1 MDFWDQKF
9 SVDGYKYGTAPNAF
23 LVAQAGRFP
32 PAADILVPGDGEG
45 RNGTWLAQQGHRVVS
60 MDGSAVGLEKAR
72 ALADRLG
79 VKIQTILGDL
89 ANWTPVPASADV
101 VVLTFVHLLPVI
113 RRDALR
119 RLAAALRPGG
129 CFLLEAF
136 HPLQMDYS
144 SGGPKDE
151 EMLYTVSMLRDDL
164 GDLLTEV
171 EAWEGEVV
179 LDEGAG
185 HQGPAYVTH
194 WVGKLAEAPETT
206 I

>member
-1 MDFWDQKF
+1 MNFWDQKF

-23 LVAQAGRFP
+23 LAAQVARFP

-79 VKIQTILGDL
+79 VKIQTIRGDL
-89 ANWTPVPASADV
+89 ANWTPVPASADIV
-101 VVLTFVHLLPVI
+101 ALTFVHLPPTI

-129 CFLLEAF
+129 CFVLEAF
-136 HPLQMDYS
+136 HPRQMGYS
-144 SGGPKDE
+144 SGGPKEE
-151 EMLYTVSMLRDDL
+151 EMLYTLSMLRDDL

-179 LDEGAG
+179 LDEGPG
-185 HQGPAYVTH
+185 HQGPAYVTR
-194 WVGKLAEAPETT
+194 WVGQRSAAV
-206 I
+206 